1 MSFLIRRGYPNKG
14 RPSQPA
20 PAGAR
25 CGLYRCGPGHS
36 SDVHPSIRYEFPPR
50 SLVVFDTATRGH
62 IYRAGKPSRFVDC
75 DRE

>member
-1 MSFLIRRGYPNKG
+1 MGIPIRSGYPNKG
-14 RPSQPA
+14 RPSQLA

-25 CGLYRCGPGHS
+25 CGLYHCVPGHS

-50 SLVVFDTATRGH
+50 SLVIFDTANRGH
-62 IYRAGKPSRFVDC
+62 IYRVGKRLRSVDC